1 MTLIKDIT
9 YNFLFAVVLTIY
21 SVQVCPHV
29 SGLGILITGVSFLF
43 FVIPLFFLRRQ
54 LVKRTRVASSI
65 FWINLTYFLAVG
77 IFVGIYNFLFREFP
91 MESALKIISG
101 ALVLGALNSA
111 IYQLELPF
119 QRSAKRVSFINR
131 IALFSASIL
140 ALLSV
145 VWILLIVEDINI
157 FRSVQNGSMIDLMTS
172 IVYESLFVWLVI
184 ILYLSRII
192 VLYKRRISEGI
203 RGQISALSEIR
214 NDSLDVSLPR
224 FSNDE
229 FSIIGDEVNEMIKRL
244 REGKKIKKGLD
255 TIAGEKVSK
264 EIVDRISNQDFSS
277 EKKEVAILFS
287 DIVGFTTLCEQSN
300 PEEFVE
306 SLNFHFQRLVDAVK
320 SEDGVVNKFIGDAI
334 LVYFE
339 GANSSGRALA
349 AANKMIEN
357 SDFKIGI
364 GLHFGQV
371 LAGLIGASNRLEY
384 TIIGSAVNLTARLES
399 ETRSLN
405 ANLVMSREFVDQL
418 DGEFKKEL
426 ETKDLQLKGFESEV
440 KVYFK

>member
-1 MTLIKDIT
+1 M
-9 YNFLFAVVLTIY
+9 
-21 SVQVCPHV
+21 
-29 SGLGILITGVSFLF
+29 
-43 FVIPLFFLRRQ
+43 
-54 LVKRTRVASSI
+54 KRIRVASSI
-65 FWINLTYFLAVG
+65 FWINLTYFLAIG

-91 MESALKIISG
+91 IESALKIISG
-101 ALVLGALNSA
+101 ALVLGTLNSA

-119 QRSAKRVSFINR
+119 QRSSKRVSFINR

-140 ALLSV
+140 GLISI

-157 FRSVQNGSMIDLMTS
+157 FRSIQNGSMIDLMTS
-172 IVYESLFVWLVI
+172 IVYESIFVWLVI
-184 ILYLSRII
+184 ILYISRII

-203 RGQISALSEIR
+203 NGQISALKQIR
-214 NDSLDVSLPR
+214 NDSLHVSVTR

-264 EIVDRISNQDFSS
+264 EIVDRISNHDFSS

-287 DIVGFTTLCEQSN
+287 DIVGFTALCEQSN

-306 SLNFHFQRLVDAVK
+306 SLNIHFQKMVDAVK
-320 SEDGVVNKFIGDAI
+320 SEDGIVNKFIGDAI

-339 GANSSGRALA
+339 GEDSSSRALN
-349 AANKMIEN
+349 AANKMIGN
-357 SDFKIGI
+357 STFEIGI
-364 GLHFGQV
+364 GLHYGQV

-399 ETRSLN
+399 ETRNLN
-405 ANLVMSREFVDQL
+405 ANLVISREFVDQL
-418 DGEFKKEL
+418 DEEFKKEL
-426 ETKDLQLKGFESEV
+426 YTKDVQLKGFESEV

>member
-1 MTLIKDIT
+1 MKE
-9 YNFLFAVVLTIY
+9 N
-21 SVQVCPHV
+21 
-29 SGLGILITGVSFLF
+29 
-43 FVIPLFFLRRQ
+43 
-54 LVKRTRVASSI
+54 KVASSI
-65 FWINLTYFLAVG
+65 FWINLTFFLAVG
-77 IFVGIYNFLFREFP
+77 IFVGTYNLLFRQFP
-91 MESALKIISG
+91 TESALKIISG

-119 QRSAKRVSFINR
+119 KRSEKRVSFINR

-184 ILYLSRII
+184 TLYLSRII
-192 VLYKRRISEGI
+192 ALYKRRISDGI
-203 RGQISALSEIR
+203 QGQISALSEIR

-244 REGKKIKKGLD
+244 REGKKIKRGLD

-264 EIVDRISNQDFSS
+264 EIVNRISNQDFSS

-287 DIVGFTTLCEQSN
+287 DIVDFTILCEKSN

-306 SLNFHFQRLVDAVK
+306 SLNFHFQHLVDAVK

-339 GANSSGRALA
+339 GANSSGRALR

-357 SDFKIGI
+357 SNFKIGI
-364 GLHFGQV
+364 GLHYGQV
-371 LAGLIGASNRLEY
+371 LAGLIGAPNRLEY

-399 ETRSLN
+399 ETRRLN
-405 ANLVMSREFVDQL
+405 AHLVMSSEFVDQL
-418 DGEFKKEL
+418 DEECKEEL
-426 ETKDLQLKGFESEV
+426 ATKDVQLKGFESEV